1 MLSDSLIWIIFIPG
15 FNKLRHFNAKAKAY
29 SQFINAKRNVPAY
42 KKFLE
47 NENFTTPSFSGLTP
61 IISQIPVI
69 DKNNYIKP
77 HPLHSRCL
85 GGNIPKSGVVIDE
98 SSGSSGMP
106 TNWIRGEKERNT
118 NTRFIKFG
126 MQKLFGKEPMF
137 IINAFALGA
146 WATGMNVT
154 MSCLTFAK
162 VKSLGPDLEKIETT
176 IEQFGKNQKYIIMG
190 YPPFLKYLVDQIKFD
205 LTNYNISFIFGG
217 ESMSEGMRD
226 YLIKKGI
233 KKVYSSYGASDLELN
248 ISSENDFT
256 ISLRR
261 ILRENKNLRDRIL
274 KFTGALP
281 MIFQYNPS
289 DFFIEES
296 NEGELITTICR
307 PDYIAPKIRYNIHD
321 KGHIIQY
328 DELLKILNTLNLEN
342 KIVKSKTDFPI
353 LLHYGRSD
361 MTVSFFGSN
370 ISPTDVQEALY
381 SFPKLSEIAN
391 SFSIKTNEDKDGNKE
406 LIIAIELLKN
416 KTAKEV
422 DLDGFKFDFFN
433 MLGEINQDF
442 KKANEMAN
450 DQGKTKLLFLKYN
463 TGVFAKN
470 DIRIKAKYLD

>member
-47 NENFTTPSFSGLTP
+47 NESFTTPSFSGLTP
-61 IISQIPVI
+61 IISQIPVT
-69 DKNNYIKP
+69 DKTNYIKT
-77 HPLHSRCL
+77 HPLHSRCQ
-85 GGNIPKSGVVIDE
+85 GGNIPNSGVVIDE
-98 SSGSSGMP
+98 SSGSSGIP

-126 MQKLFGKEPMF
+126 MQKLFGDEPMF

-226 YLIKKGI
+226 YLIQKGI

-261 ILRENKNLRDRIL
+261 VLRDNKNLRDRIL

-328 DELLKILNTLNLEN
+328 DELLKILKTLNLEN

-370 ISPTDVQEALY
+370 ISPTDVQETLY
-381 SFPKLSEIAN
+381 SFPKLSKIAN
-391 SFSIKTNEDKDGNKE
+391 SFSIKTNEDKEGDKE
-406 LIIAIELLKN
+406 LIIAIELLEN
-416 KTAKEV
+416 KTAKEL
-422 DLDGFKFDFFN
+422 DLDDFKFDFFN
-433 MLGEINQDF
+433 KLGEINQDF